1 MADDAPADDKRAD
14 DESADDTPAADTRPE
29 PKYGQYAP
37 IVPAAPAPVPDPTW
51 AAPAPAPAAAV
62 APNRTRDVVL
72 TTVLLLLGV
81 FDVASSFSTFA
92 QLAPAL
98 TKVYAQF
105 GIDGSASDSLA
116 APYGLAIN
124 VVRIA
129 VLVVTVVVALLLI
142 SRRRRAFWVPLA
154 GWALAGIVSSILVA
168 VVMLNDP
175 AYLAWLQQAQ

>member
-1 MADDAPADDKRAD
+1 MADDTLADRTPDDAPADHK
-14 DESADDTPAADTRPE
+14 PAPDTRPE

-37 IVPAAPAPVPDPTW
+37 IVPAAAPAPVPDATW
-51 AAPAPAPAAAV
+51 APPVAPPAV
-62 APNRTRDVVL
+62 AAPSRTRDVVI

-98 TKVYAQF
+98 TRVYAQF

-124 VVRIA
+124 AVRIS
-129 VLVVTVVVALLLI
+129 VLVITVVVALLLI
-142 SRRRRAFWVPLA
+142 SRRRSAFWVPLA

-175 AYLAWLQQAQ
+175 AYLAWLQQPQ